1 MRRAALLILL
11 VGAPLLLVLF
21 PRLRRAF
28 FRKVRLFLLLYAA
41 AVLLTGFATGLWS
54 DRVATLKG
62 GQFALALAGVA
73 LVLIAFGA
81 VVRDAL
87 RDRAPRG

>member
-1 MRRAALLILL
+1 MRRAALLFLL
-11 VGAPLLLVLF
+11 AGAPLLLALF

-54 DRVATLKG
+54 DRAARLPG
-62 GQFALALAGVA
+62 GQLALSLAGVA

>member
-1 MRRAALLILL
+1 MKRAALLFLL
-11 VGAPLLLVLF
+11 AGAPLLLALF

-28 FRKVRLFLLLYAA
+28 FRKARLFLLLYAA
-41 AVLLTGFATGLWS
+41 AVLATGLGTGLWS
-54 DRVATLKG
+54 NRAASLPG
-62 GQFALALAGVA
+62 GQRALALAGVA

-87 RDRAPRG
+87 RDREPRG